1 MENILMVAQ
10 AVIAIL
16 LSLLILVQNKD
27 EGLSASFNANQSFQ
41 ATRRGPEKVIF
52 MATLVLA
59 FLFVA
64 NSLAFVFVK

>member
-59 FLFVA
+59 VLFVA